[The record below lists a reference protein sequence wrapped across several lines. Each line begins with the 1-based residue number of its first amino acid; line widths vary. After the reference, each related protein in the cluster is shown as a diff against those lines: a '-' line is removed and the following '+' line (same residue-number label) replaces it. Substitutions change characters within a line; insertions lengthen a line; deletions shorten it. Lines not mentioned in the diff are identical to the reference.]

1 MIEVTRL
8 IVREC
13 LWHPCKHPPTHART
27 YLYVA
32 VGSVEWA
39 LVRGGEGGAGAGAR
53 GEATPQ
59 GEEEVGGGGQS
70 VDDGDV
76 GAGHVVVSVVDLIVV
91 VVVMV
96 VVVAVDGF
104 KTEGGWYRRRLP

>member
-1 MIEVTRL
+1 M
-8 IVREC
+8 
-13 LWHPCKHPPTHART
+13 
-27 YLYVA
+27 
-32 VGSVEWA
+32 
-39 LVRGGEGGAGAGAR
+39 
-53 GEATPQ
+53 
-59 GEEEVGGGGQS
+59 
-70 VDDGDV
+70 DDGDV